1 MAVKKNALIEALF
14 QIINASKVSC
24 LQYSNH
30 DNYVRCGYNVE
41 ECPRLLSQL
50 FAVCSI
56 VDCRFQFESKNGVM
70 NIEIQLK

>member
-1 MAVKKNALIEALF
+1 MATKQNALIEALF
-14 QIINASKVSC
+14 QIINASKVIG

-30 DNYVRCGYNVE
+30 DNYVQCSYNVE

-50 FAVCSI
+50 FVVCSI
-56 VDCRFQFESKNGVM
+56 VDCRFQFESKNGVI